1 MFEERITRRDAL
13 KKAAYMTPVILTFL
27 AAPSFASGGSGRDE
41 RHEED
46 ERDEEYEGEGKEV
59 AVAAM
64 EKEEGGGSGIMKE
77 TKDVIKSNL
86 AGGSKR
92 AKVRRNSPVLVESQ
106 ALHKRIQIGH
116 SAINEH
122 HRLVSF

>member
-1 MFEERITRRDAL
+1 MFEERMTRRDAL
-13 KKAAYMTPVILTFL
+13 KKAAYITPVILTFL

-46 ERDEEYEGEGKEV
+46 ERDGKRGGGGGGGGGKG
-59 AVAAM
+59 
-64 EKEEGGGSGIMKE
+64 KEEGDGSGIMKE
-77 TKDVIKSNL
+77 TKDVIKNNL
-86 AGGSKR
+86 GGGTKR
-92 AKVRRNSPVLVESQ
+92 AKVWRNGPVLVESQ
-106 ALHKRIQIGH
+106 ALHRRIRIGP